1 MRYFT
6 VAEANALLPEI
17 EPHLR
22 RLQDLWQ
29 RARELAEEME
39 RLRFVGK
46 RPDGALIMERDYRL
60 AEAALAR
67 LVEEAEFLV
76 DAVHRLG
83 AEVKDAEA
91 GLVDFPALLGG
102 RAVYLCWRLGEPEVA
117 HYHGMDEGFRG
128 RRRLPM

>member
-6 VAEANALLPEI
+6 VAEANALLPEV
-17 EPHLR
+17 EPRLR
-22 RLQDLWQ
+22 RLQDLW
-29 RARELAEEME
+29 RRGRELAEEME
-39 RLRFVGK
+39 RLRAVGK

-60 AEAALAR
+60 GQAALAR
-67 LVEEAEFLV
+67 LVEEVEFLV

-83 AEVKDAEA
+83 AEVKDVEA